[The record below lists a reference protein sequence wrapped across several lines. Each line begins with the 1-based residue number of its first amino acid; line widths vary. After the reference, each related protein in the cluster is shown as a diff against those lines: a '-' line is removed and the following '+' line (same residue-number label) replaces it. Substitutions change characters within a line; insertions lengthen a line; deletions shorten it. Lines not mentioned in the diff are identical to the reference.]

1 MSRTATLLLN
11 NFLSVYEN
19 PVPYIPQTRTLRLM
33 LQEEEEP
40 PTLPKANAQY
50 NPFDPSLY
58 STFTILTGATTGP
71 TGPSGKAGNRFSS
84 ITQSPVLI
92 TPTISGIIMLE
103 VGTNLAYI
111 YGTPVYVSSAE
122 IYTNNFKGTVLAYD
136 SETGYITIGNIS
148 AINGSFG
155 TSDMYTINVQELTR
169 IGPQGPQGGAGFSGI
184 QGGKGPT
191 GPTGPQVPF
200 SGGNSAFIALDMFQI
215 GFDCGD
221 VE

>member
-11 NFLSVYEN
+11 NFLRVYEN
-19 PVPYIPQTRTLRLM
+19 PIPYIPQTRTLRLTIR
-33 LQEEEEP
+33 EEP
-40 PTLPKANAQY
+40 IPLTLEQNVKEY
-50 NPFDPSLY
+50 NPFNPGIY
-58 STFTILTGATTGP
+58 STFSILTGGTTGP
-71 TGPSGKAGNRFSS
+71 TGPAGKSGTRFSS

-92 TPTISGIIMLE
+92 TPTIGGIVMLE
-103 VGTNLAYI
+103 VGKYLSYI
-111 YGTPVYVSSAE
+111 YGTPVYINSAE
-122 IYTNNFKGTVLAYD
+122 VYTNNFKGTVLAYD
-136 SETGYITIGNIS
+136 SDTGYITIGNII

-155 TSDMYTINVQELTR
+155 TADMYTINVQELTN
-169 IGPQGPQGGAGFSGI
+169 IGPQGPQGGAGFGGI

-200 SGGNSAFIALDMFQI
+200 SGGNAAYIAMSMFQY

>member
-11 NFLSVYEN
+11 NFLTTYEN
-19 PVPYIPQTRTLRLM
+19 PIPYIPQTRTLRLM
-33 LQEEEEP
+33 LREEEP
-40 PTLPKANAQY
+40 PTLPQANAQY

-58 STFTILTGATTGP
+58 SSFSILTGATQGP
-71 TGPSGKAGNRFSS
+71 TGPAGKSGNRFSS

-92 TPTISGIIMLE
+92 TPIIGGIIMLE

-122 IYTNNFKGTVLAYD
+122 TYTNNFKAVVLAYD
-136 SETGYITIGNIS
+136 SETGYMTIGNIT

-155 TSDMYTINVQELTR
+155 TIDMYTINAQEPTS
-169 IGPQGPQGGAGFSGI
+169 IGPQGPQGGAGFGGI
-184 QGGKGPT
+184 QGVKGPT

-200 SGGNSAFIALDMFQI
+200 SGGNSAFIAISMFQL